1 MMNNLTGAPSEKN
14 NKLYKYL
21 ITESILDMLTNSPI
35 RPTIPVVDLNRAKRF
50 YETILGLKPVPE
62 DNDTTSGIAIF
73 ECGNSTLVE
82 LYQRGPS
89 KADHTVATFE
99 VSNIDEEV
107 NMLREK
113 GVNFEEYDMPEIK
126 AQNGI
131 ATQGSVKAAWFKD
144 TEGNILCIHQTIK

>member
-1 MMNNLTGAPSEKN
+1 
-14 NKLYKYL
+14 
-21 ITESILDMLTNSPI
+21 MLTTSPI

-50 YETILGLKPVPE
+50 YETMLGLKPVSD
-62 DNDTTSGIAIF
+62 DNNNDAASGIAVF
-73 ECGNSTLVE
+73 ECGNSTLIE

-99 VSNIDEEV
+99 VSNIEEEV
-107 NMLREK
+107 NTLRGK

-126 AQNGI
+126 TQNGI

-144 TEGNILCIHQTIK
+144 SEGNILCIHQRIR

>member
-1 MMNNLTGAPSEKN
+1 
-14 NKLYKYL
+14 
-21 ITESILDMLTNSPI
+21 MLTTSPI

-50 YETILGLKPVPE
+50 YETMLGLKPVSND
-62 DNDTTSGIAIF
+62 DNNDAASGIAIF
-73 ECGNSTLVE
+73 ECGNSTLIE

-99 VSNIDEEV
+99 VSNIEEEV
-107 NMLREK
+107 NTLRGK

-126 AQNGI
+126 TQNGI

-144 TEGNILCIHQTIK
+144 SEGNILCIHQRIK

>member
-1 MMNNLTGAPSEKN
+1 
-14 NKLYKYL
+14 
-21 ITESILDMLTNSPI
+21 MLTTSPI

-50 YETILGLKPVPE
+50 YETLLGLKPVSDD
-62 DNDTTSGIAIF
+62 DNNESASGIAIF
-73 ECGNSTLVE
+73 ECGNSTLIE

-99 VSNIDEEV
+99 VSNIEEEV
-107 NMLREK
+107 NTLRGK

-126 AQNGI
+126 TQNGI

-144 TEGNILCIHQTIK
+144 SEGNILCIHQRIK